1 MMLFLLRWKGGW
13 AGAYGKLGEVE
24 KQASR
29 SLKKKKNPCE
39 RWPGIMEKGAL

>member
-1 MMLFLLRWKGGW
+1 MRYGHPAMMLFLLRWKGGW

-29 SLKKKKNPCE
+29 SLKKKKILV
-39 RWPGIMEKGAL
+39 RGGLV